1 MNIAQISGGMRVDR
15 VDKIIRLKIAFCSLH
30 SHLACPAASGFH
42 IPNPALF
49 LPTLLF
55 LFARCSLPLL
65 DVQVDLIVNLG
76 SQTGPFLL
84 PLTHGVVFRPLVLL

>member
-1 MNIAQISGGMRVDR
+1 MNIVQISGGMRVHK

-42 IPNPALF
+42 MPNPALF

-55 LFARCSLPLL
+55 LFARRFLPLL
-65 DVQVDLIVNLG
+65 DVQVDLIVNSA
-76 SQTGPFLL
+76 SQVGPFPNFYL
-84 PLTHGVVFRPLVLL
+84 

>member
-1 MNIAQISGGMRVDR
+1 MRVDR

-30 SHLACPAASGFH
+30 LHLACPAASGFH

-55 LFARCSLPLL
+55 LFARCSPPLL
-65 DVQVDLIVNLG
+65 EVQVDLITQPV
-76 SQTGPFLL
+76 
-84 PLTHGVVFRPLVLL
+84 R